1 MEGERY
7 VHNLAQQF
15 SAQCAWHS
23 DGCSDKT
30 GQKQPKHISSATP
43 CATIGGKTG
52 QNCVAD
58 QLTSMSSHE
67 LMQLLMYIC
76 STSGGR
82 HPDAVSLLMTSM
94 LCRLSGI

>member
-1 MEGERY
+1 MGT
-7 VHNLAQQF
+7 
-15 SAQCAWHS
+15 
-23 DGCSDKT
+23 T
-30 GQKQPKHISSATP
+30 GQQ
-43 CATIGGKTG
+43 
-52 QNCVAD
+52 CVAD
-58 QLTSMSSHE
+58 QLTGMSSHE